1 MGFFILRR
9 EDNPLTSEADNDE
22 GGLWPEGIE
31 PTADFIS
38 TLDFVQNSRGNLFVT
53 GRAGTGKST
62 LLRAIVR
69 SLDDEVVIGAPTGI
83 AAFNVG
89 GQTLHSLFRLPREGL
104 LLDGEEDEVD
114 PKDMFENGD
123 VTLVIDEVSMVR
135 ADVLNAIDHGLRH
148 KREHDVPFGGVRVIA
163 FGDTHQ
169 LPPVISSGHN
179 DRLRDVFGGTFF
191 FHAPAARSMSMV
203 ELTEVFRQKDPRFVD
218 ILNQVR
224 EGAITDEALAALNAR
239 VGPVPPQDRHR
250 WVWLCTTNKE
260 AAEVNRRCLA
270 ALSGEARLYRAGIS
284 GEFEAHARRGKSGN
298 LPAETELALKAGA
311 RIVFVRNDRHRRWVN
326 GTTGVVTRMDD
337 DGIEVTTDAGE
348 ELSVGFDT
356 WTAYRRIKVDKEV
369 RREEAGSMSQLPV
382 RLGWAITIHKS
393 QGMTLDSVVFNA
405 PRSLF
410 EAGQAYVGLSR
421 ARSLDRLLLRRPLTR
436 RDILL
441 SEDAIGYRNLLP
453 SLEPPVSGG
462 KPMRR

>member
-1 MGFFILRR
+1 M
-9 EDNPLTSEADNDE
+9 TAEADQHD
-22 GGLWPEGIE
+22 GRLWPEGVE
-31 PTADFIS
+31 PTADFLS
-38 TLDFVQNSRGNLFVT
+38 TLDFVRNGSGNLFVT

-69 SLDDEVVIGAPTGI
+69 SIADEAVIGAPTGI

-104 LLDGEEDEVD
+104 LLDGEEEEVD
-114 PKDMFENGD
+114 PRDVFEAGN

-135 ADVLNAIDHGLRH
+135 ADVLNAIDHGLRR
-148 KREHDVPFGGVRVIA
+148 KRERDAPFGGVRVIA

-169 LPPVISSGHN
+169 LPPVVTSGQD
-179 DRLRDVFGGTFF
+179 DRLRDAFGGTFF
-191 FHAPAARSMSMV
+191 FHAPAAQSMSMV
-203 ELTEVFRQKDPRFVD
+203 ELTEVFRQKDSRFIN

-239 VGPVPPQDRHR
+239 VGQVPQQDRHR

-260 AAEVNRRCLA
+260 AADVNRRCLA
-270 ALSGEARLYRAGIS
+270 ALPNETRLYRAGIS
-284 GEFEAHARRGKSGN
+284 GEFETHARRGKAGN
-298 LPAETELALKAGA
+298 LPAETELALKVGA
-311 RIVFVRNDRHRRWVN
+311 RVVFIRNDRHRRCVN
-326 GTTGVVTRMDD
+326 GTTGVVTKMDD

-356 WTAYRRIKVDKEV
+356 WSAYRRVKVDKEV
-369 RREEAGSMSQLPV
+369 RREESGSMSQLPV

-410 EAGQAYVGLSR
+410 AAGQAYVGLSR
-421 ARSLDRLLLRRPLTR
+421 ARSLDRLLLRRPLNR

-441 SEDAIGYRNLLP
+441 SEDAIAYRSLLLP
-453 SLEPPVSGG
+453 LEPLARGG
-462 KPMRR
+462 VKMRR

>member
-1 MGFFILRR
+1 MAA
-9 EDNPLTSEADNDE
+9 EADYDDS
-22 GGLWPEGIE
+22 GLWPEGVE
-31 PTADFIS
+31 PTTDFVS
-38 TLDFVQNSRGNLFVT
+38 TLDFVQNSRSNLFVT

-69 SLDDEVVIGAPTGI
+69 SLADEVVIGAPTGI

-114 PKDMFENGD
+114 PRDVFEAGD

-135 ADVLNAIDHGLRH
+135 ADVLNAIDHGLRR
-148 KREHDVPFGGVRVIA
+148 KREQDEPFGGVRVIA

-169 LPPVISSGHN
+169 LPPVIIGGQD
-179 DRLRDVFGGTFF
+179 DRLRDAFGGTFF
-191 FHAPAARSMSMV
+191 FHAPAGQSMSMV
-203 ELTEVFRQKDPRFVD
+203 ELTEVFRQKDPRLVD

-239 VGPVPPQDRHR
+239 VGPAPQHDRHR

-260 AAEVNRRCLA
+260 AADVNRRCLV
-270 ALSGEARLYRAGIS
+270 ALPGEARLYRAGIS
-284 GEFEAHARRGKSGN
+284 GEFESHARRGKAGN
-298 LPAETELALKAGA
+298 LPAETELFVKVGA
-311 RIVFVRNDRHRRWVN
+311 RVVFIRNDRHHRWVN

-337 DGIEVTTDAGE
+337 DGIEVTTDSGD

-356 WTAYRRIKVDKEV
+356 WTAYRRVKVDKEV

-410 EAGQAYVGLSR
+410 VAGQAYVGLSR

-441 SEDAIGYRNLLP
+441 SEDAVAYRSLLLP
-453 SLEPPVSGG
+453 METPARGR
-462 KPMRR
+462 KTMRR